1 MNMEKRVPRISIPDE
16 VIMSKIYLIR
26 SQKVMLDRDLA
37 ELYEVETKQL
47 KRAVRRNMD
56 RFPEDFMFELSKA
69 ELAEWRSQFGTSNS
83 ETMGLRVSPFAFTE
97 HGVIMLAS
105 ILNSDKAI
113 KVNLQI
119 VRIFIRM
126 REIMIS
132 NKEILFRL
140 ERMERNMADHDAQII
155 SILDY
160 MGQLEEVRQQ
170 KQDQKDR
177 KRIGY
182 KSSKSTED

>member
-1 MNMEKRVPRISIPDE
+1 
-16 VIMSKIYLIR
+16 
-26 SQKVMLDRDLA
+26 
-37 ELYEVETKQL
+37 
-47 KRAVRRNMD
+47 MD
-56 RFPEDFMFELSKA
+56 RFPEDFMFELSKE
-69 ELAEWRSQFGTSNS
+69 ELAEWRHQFGTSKS
-83 ETMGLRVSPFAFTE
+83 EKMGLRVSPFAFTE

-126 REIMIS
+126 REIMVT

-140 ERMERNMADHDAQII
+140 ERMELNLVDHDAQII

-160 MGQLEEVRQQ
+160 MGQLEEA
-170 KQDQKDR
+170 KQLEHDQKNR
-177 KRIGY
+177 KRIGF
-182 KSSKSTED
+182 KTSRDIEE

>member
-1 MNMEKRVPRISIPDE
+1 MAKRVTQLMIPDE

-26 SQKVMLDRDLA
+26 GQKVMLDRDLA
-37 ELYEVETKQL
+37 DLYEIETKQL

-56 RFPEDFMFELSKA
+56 RFPDDFMFELSKG
-69 ELAEWRSQFGTSNS
+69 ELAGWRHQFGTSSS
-83 ETMGLRVSPFAFTE
+83 ETMGLRVPPFAFTE
-97 HGVIMLAS
+97 YGVVMLAS
-105 ILNSDKAI
+105 VLNSDKAI

-140 ERMERNMADHDAQII
+140 ERMEHNIANHDTQII

-160 MGQLEEVRQQ
+160 MGQLEEV
-170 KQDQKDR
+170 KQEELDQKNR
-177 KRIGY
+177 KRIGF
-182 KSSKSTED
+182 KTSRNQED

>member
-1 MNMEKRVPRISIPDE
+1 
-16 VIMSKIYLIR
+16 
-26 SQKVMLDRDLA
+26 
-37 ELYEVETKQL
+37 
-47 KRAVRRNMD
+47 
-56 RFPEDFMFELSKA
+56 
-69 ELAEWRSQFGTSNS
+69 
-83 ETMGLRVSPFAFTE
+83 MGLRVSPFAFTE

-105 ILNSDKAI
+105 VLNSEKAI

-140 ERMERNMADHDAQII
+140 ERMERTMIDHDAQII

-160 MGQLEEVRQQ
+160 MGQLEEAKQQ
-170 KQDQKDR
+170 EQDQKNR
-177 KRIGY
+177 KRIGF
-182 KSSKSTED
+182 KTSESTED

>member
-1 MNMEKRVPRISIPDE
+1 
-16 VIMSKIYLIR
+16 
-26 SQKVMLDRDLA
+26 MLEDILRLF
-37 ELYEVETKQL
+37 
-47 KRAVRRNMD
+47 RNGLGI
-56 RFPEDFMFELSKA
+56 E
-69 ELAEWRSQFGTSNS
+69 EWRSQFGTSNS
-83 ETMGLRVSPFAFTE
+83 EIMGLRVSPFAFTE

-105 ILNSDKAI
+105 VLNSEKAI

-140 ERMERNMADHDAQII
+140 ERMECNMADHDAQII

-160 MGQLEEVRQQ
+160 MGQLEETKYQE
-170 KQDQKDR
+170 QDQKNR
-177 KRIGY
+177 KRIGF
-182 KSSKSTED
+182 KTSGNTED